1 MVPKGIPL
9 PKSTVFT
16 QSLLVATLSA
26 GISSPSPIL
35 QEGEEGKEEQ
45 EEQEFMDLTEYVDEF
60 EIFDQ
65 PSSPKI
71 LLEEMGIQRK
81 P

>member
-1 MVPKGIPL
+1 
-9 PKSTVFT
+9 
-16 QSLLVATLSA
+16 
-26 GISSPSPIL
+26 
-35 QEGEEGKEEQ
+35 
-45 EEQEFMDLTEYVDEF
+45 MDLTEYVDEF